1 MNMQVST
8 IVKGALTFIPGIT
21 KALPR
26 IGLGTGGTSSAS
38 YCYGVWLKH
47 LVMLHESGM
56 RCIPDTVAELGPGDS
71 CGIGL
76 AAMLTGVNHYY
87 ALDVVRHGDNSDDL
101 VIFDE
106 LVQLFQARAP
116 RPTKGW
122 PDYDGFLGK
131 DLFPGH
137 ILTDELLAVSLAPE
151 RVARIRSALTSQA
164 NAQQDISIRYM
175 VPWHDDSVIDQGSVD
190 LIISHSVLE
199 HVVDLGLTYRAMRA
213 WLKPGGWMS
222 HQIDFRC
229 HGLSGEWN
237 GYRQYPEVLWKL
249 VVGTRPFLLNRQPY
263 SVHAGLLQRN
273 DFKVVLDLKQ
283 YITDHGLKR
292 SQLSSLWQDI
302 SDDDLTCS
310 SAFIQ
315 ALKGPAGNG

>member
-21 KALPR
+21 RALPR
-26 IGLGTGGTSSAS
+26 IGLGTGGTNSAS

-56 RCIPDTVAELGPGDS
+56 RHMPDTVAELGPGDS

-87 ALDVVRHGDNSDDL
+87 ALDVVRHGNNDAD
-101 VIFDE
+101 VAIFDE
-106 LVQLFQARAP
+106 LLRLFQTRAA

-122 PDYDGFLGK
+122 PDYDEFLDDG
-131 DLFPGH
+131 LFPSH
-137 ILTDELLAVSLAPE
+137 ILTDDLLVASLAPH
-151 RVARIRSALTSQA
+151 RIAGIRSALTNPEHA
-164 NAQQDISIRYM
+164 RQDISIKYM
-175 VPWHDDSVIDQGSVD
+175 VPWFDDKVIDKGSVD

-199 HVVDLGLTYRAMRA
+199 HVVDLEVTYQAMHA

-222 HQIDFRC
+222 HQIDFKC
-229 HGLSGEWN
+229 HGLSREWN

-263 SVHAGLLQRN
+263 SVHADLLKRN
-273 DFKVVLDLKQ
+273 DFEVVCDLKQ
-283 YITDHGLKR
+283 YMLDQGINR
-292 SQLSSLWQDI
+292 SQLARQWHGI

-310 SAFIQ
+310 GAFVQ
-315 ALKGPAGNG
+315 ARKQA

>member
-21 KALPR
+21 KALPG
-26 IGLGTGGTSSAS
+26 IGIGTGGTNSAS

-47 LVMLHESGM
+47 LVLLHESGL
-56 RCIPDTVAELGPGDS
+56 RQVPDTVAELGPGDS

-87 ALDVVRHGDNSDDL
+87 ALDVVRHGDNEDD
-101 VIFDE
+101 VAIFDE
-106 LVQLFQARAP
+106 LLRLFQTRAA

-122 PDYDGFLGK
+122 PDYDGFLDEG
-131 DLFPGH
+131 LFPSH
-137 ILTDELLAVSLAPE
+137 ILTDELLAASLAPD
-151 RVARIRSALTSQA
+151 RVARIRSALTSPA
-164 NAQQDISIRYM
+164 GAQQDLSIRYM
-175 VPWHDDSVIDQGSVD
+175 VPWFDDNVIDEGSVD

-199 HVVDLGLTYRAMRA
+199 HVVDLDVTYQAMRA
-213 WLKPGGWMS
+213 WLKPEGWMS
-222 HQIDFRC
+222 HQIDFKC

-263 SVHAGLLQRN
+263 SVHSALLERHG
-273 DFKVVLDLKQ
+273 FEVVLDLKQ
-283 YITDHGLKR
+283 HITDRGIKR
-292 SQLSSLWQDI
+292 SQLSSHWQGI
-302 SDDDLTCS
+302 SDDDLTCAG
-310 SAFIQ
+310 AFIQ
-315 ALKGPAGNG
+315 AGKKTATPG